1 MKRSL
6 RAAICVAVAGV
17 TLVAGV
23 GTASAA
29 PGVTPADV
37 TLNLS
42 PGGST
47 TITKT
52 VSTPAIPP
60 KPDIAFLIDTT
71 GSMGGVISNVRT
83 NANTILS
90 NVASAQP
97 DAQFAVAEYRD
108 VSADA
113 TPFRVAQNLTANQ
126 ADVTDGLNSLV
137 ASGGGDLPE
146 DGINGL
152 FQVASGAVDF
162 RPNSSRIV

>member
-1 MKRSL
+1 MTRRL
-6 RAAICVAVAGV
+6 RAAVCMVVAGAM
-17 TLVAGV
+17 LVAGA

-37 TLNLS
+37 TLNLA

-47 TITKT
+47 TIAKT

-60 KPDIAFLIDTT
+60 KPDITVLIDTT
-71 GSMGGVISNVRT
+71 GSMGGVISNVQA

-108 VSADA
+108 VSVDA
-113 TPFRVAQNLTANQ
+113 TSFRVAQNLTANQ
-126 ADVTDGLNSLV
+126 TDVTNGLNSLV
-137 ASGGGDLPE
+137 ATGGGDLPE

-152 FQVASGAVDF
+152 FQVASSAGD
-162 RPNSSRIV
+162 